1 MWVHEFCSAAE
12 CPWILMFSNSNIC
25 SSIFGAA
32 PLHMHLKSL
41 QTCILWFSLYEN
53 VVEVLEYLSI
63 DMICVRAKVPT
74 YVLLMS
80 CSTWDMSPLVT
91 GYILR
96 VLVEMCPQVSRYVQ
110 LSCARV
116 KYICQ
121 WILFLVQLSWPRP
134 HLVRKISHCPSTKRT
149 TFPSCWVCA
158 SPPANHCT
166 MILNHSVALF
176 REHGGG
182 C

>member
-1 MWVHEFCSAAE
+1 MSLRFLSTWVLIWYVSVC
-12 CPWILMFSNSNIC
+12 
-25 SSIFGAA
+25 
-32 PLHMHLKSL
+32 
-41 QTCILWFSLYEN
+41 
-53 VVEVLEYLSI
+53 
-63 DMICVRAKVPT
+63 AKVPT

-121 WILFLVQLSWPRP
+121 WILFFVQLIADHGFILSA
-134 HLVRKISHCPSTKRT
+134 RKISHCPSTKRT

-158 SPPANHCT
+158 SPPANYCT
-166 MILNHSVALF
+166 MIQLHCSENMVGVVNCVNFVFCNLGIKFTLMVWYDMQRWNSVYKSNIVGSWTFAQCIQLWDMM
-176 REHGGG
+176 RH
-182 C
+182 